1 MAARSR
7 SRSGDEEP
15 GERRH
20 ARGTNPK
27 AELCVGRAAIQPQA
41 PLRAEELQAVHG
53 IDHRLL
59 LGRASEGGVERSS
72 ASTISNAL
80 APSGS

>member
-1 MAARSR
+1 MKPHDQDPEGAIGARAL
-7 SRSGDEEP
+7 DIVE
-15 GERRH
+15 
-20 ARGTNPK
+20 
-27 AELCVGRAAIQPQA
+27 AELRPTRLAAIQPQA

-59 LGRASEGGVERSS
+59 LGRASEGRVERSS

>member
-1 MAARSR
+1 MKPHDQDPERAIGARAS
-7 SRSGDEEP
+7 EKVE
-15 GERRH
+15 
-20 ARGTNPK
+20 
-27 AELCVGRAAIQPQA
+27 AELRPMRLAAIQPQA